1 MKNNGWFIAV
11 IFSTLTVWGLVL
23 FALVC
28 FQGIQ
33 INGLENQIAEVQTQN
48 YELTLKLEETEQK
61 CQRMTDTCI
70 DVLSNKRWE

>member
-1 MKNNGWFIAV
+1 MKNNGWFIAA
-11 IFSTLTVWGLVL
+11 IFSTLTVWSLVL